1 MKKTKKLKRAKRSRD
16 SLSASETEEIPT
28 PSLSTPPP
36 PETTKTSSDKPTN
49 QKTNTALPSLDN
61 KTKSISAEVALVSS
75 KNPVTEDKSIC
86 DRSKSS
92 IMKLFNINNQSR
104 SSLIKLANRP
114 GNLECDTLDAQ
125 KLYETWSLKP
135 GYGRNLDSWEI
146 RCGK

>member
-1 MKKTKKLKRAKRSRD
+1 
-16 SLSASETEEIPT
+16 
-28 PSLSTPPP
+28 
-36 PETTKTSSDKPTN
+36 
-49 QKTNTALPSLDN
+49 
-61 KTKSISAEVALVSS
+61 
-75 KNPVTEDKSIC
+75 
-86 DRSKSS
+86 
-92 IMKLFNINNQSR
+92 MKLFNINNQSR